1 MSRFILG
8 LTGGIGSGK
17 SAASDYIAEQGIAIV
32 DADII
37 ARDVVAPG
45 TEGLEKIKAHFGAEV
60 IDESGALIRAQL
72 RQRVFENPEEKA
84 WINQLLHPLIRQ
96 QIVIQLE
103 QAQSA
108 YVVLVAPLLLEN
120 GLDALCDRVLVID
133 VDEQTQLVRTQK
145 RDQASEEQVAAII
158 AAQIDRDTR
167 LSKADDIVSN
177 QGDLRALYQQ
187 LDTLH
192 AHYLELAAQK

>member
-17 SAASDYIAEQGIAIV
+17 SAASNYIAEQGIAIV
-32 DADII
+32 DADVI

-45 TEGLEKIKAHFGAEV
+45 TEGLAEIIAHFGDEV
-60 IDESGALIRAQL
+60 VDASGDLIRSKL
-72 RQRVFENPEEKA
+72 RQRVFENPDDKA
-84 WINQLLHPLIRQ
+84 WINQLLHPLIRR
-96 QIVIQLE
+96 QIIAQLE
-103 QAQSA
+103 QAHSA

-133 VDEQTQLVRTQK
+133 VDEETQLARTQQ
-145 RDQASEEQVAAII
+145 RDQVSEQHVAAII
-158 AAQIDRDTR
+158 AAQMDRQTR
-167 LSKADDIVSN
+167 LKKADDVVSN

>member
-1 MSRFILG
+1 MSRFVLG

-32 DADII
+32 DADVI
-37 ARDVVAPG
+37 AREVVAPG
-45 TEGLEKIKAHFGAEV
+45 TEGLEKIKAHFGTEV
-60 IDESGALIRAQL
+60 IDDSGALIRAQL

-96 QIVIQLE
+96 QILIQLE

-133 VDEQTQLVRTQK
+133 VDEQTQLARTQK

-158 AAQIDRDTR
+158 ASQIDRETR

-177 QGDLRALYQQ
+177 QGDLRALYKQ
-187 LDTLH
+187 LDALH

>member
-17 SAASDYIAEQGIAIV
+17 SAASNYIAEQGIAIV
-32 DADII
+32 DADVI

-45 TEGLEKIKAHFGAEV
+45 TEGLAEIIAHFGDEV
-60 IDESGALIRAQL
+60 VDASGALIRSKL
-72 RQRVFENPEEKA
+72 RQRVFENPDDKA
-84 WINQLLHPLIRQ
+84 WINQLLHPLIRK
-96 QIVIQLE
+96 QIIAQLE
-103 QAQSA
+103 QAHSA

-133 VDEQTQLVRTQK
+133 VDEETQLARTQQ
-145 RDQASEEQVAAII
+145 RDQVSEQQVAAII
-158 AAQIDRDTR
+158 AAQMDRQTR
-167 LSKADDIVSN
+167 LKKADDVVSN

>member
-17 SAASDYIAEQGIAIV
+17 SAASNYIAEQGIAIV
-32 DADII
+32 DADVI

-45 TEGLEKIKAHFGAEV
+45 TEGLAEIIAHFGDEV
-60 IDESGALIRAQL
+60 VDASGALIRSKL
-72 RQRVFENPEEKA
+72 RQRVFENPDDKA
-84 WINQLLHPLIRQ
+84 WINQLLHPLIRE
-96 QIVIQLE
+96 QIIAQLE

-133 VDEQTQLVRTQK
+133 VDEDTQLARTQQ
-145 RDQASEEQVAAII
+145 RDSVSKQQVEAII
-158 AAQIDRDTR
+158 AAQIDRPTR
-167 LSKADDIVSN
+167 LKKADDVVSN
-177 QGDLRALYQQ
+177 QGDLRDLYQQ
-187 LDTLH
+187 LDRLH